1 MKRGRGAPSVMLLMV
16 AGVALRGQVPAVLQ
30 PATVKSAV
38 VADGSTAKLAP
49 QKVQD
54 PKLQTLGGIPRFKA
68 LIEAAE
74 NALKEEGKEDWQT
87 ASERSDEAEILTADW
102 PDETLRKPEVLALL
116 DRLHQVQKQVEANE
130 PGSPASPEPGLL
142 VTEEVI
148 TLSGEDLRAE
158 QERVKS
164 AEKGAV
170 FDFPIDLNNKV
181 LGLVRA
187 FTTEKRGF
195 MEDALSRSSRW
206 MPMIRQVF
214 AEEGIPQDLA
224 YLAVIE
230 SGFRNEARS
239 HAAAVGMWQFIR
251 STGRIYGLQG
261 NAWLEERRDPVK
273 ATRAAARYLK
283 RLREVSGDWYLALAG
298 YNAGPL
304 TPERAIQALGTRNY
318 WDIYRSR
325 FLRNETKNY
334 VPSLCAAILVG
345 RFPERYG
352 LNVTQL
358 RPYVFETVDIERQT
372 SLAVIANLAG
382 TDVGTLRDLN
392 PELLRATTPPGRYTL
407 RVPPTMAAPTA
418 RALARLPRQQ
428 LLDFKSYVIRRG
440 DTLSKVA
447 ARFKVGEDDL
457 LATNDLNRAQFRRG
471 RRIKVPPPSAIP
483 IDDKDLLTK
492 VERSRILGDQPL
504 PALPSLPGDPA
515 SKASIPPPK
524 APPAGTTPLA
534 KVPVIAPPVPAQP
547 TQPAQPLLQTTAPTP
562 EPLHSNAVV
571 PRFYQAQAGDTL
583 ASIARAF
590 SVSLSE
596 VEQLN
601 PSASPGLKSGDSVR
615 LPAVS
620 SVSRVESSPVAS
632 YKAPTV
638 LSTKIHTVQRNDTL
652 FSIATRYR
660 VSVAQLRQWNRLRS
674 NRVLLG
680 QRLRVAS
687 PD

>member
-1 MKRGRGAPSVMLLMV
+1 MGLSARQGRGSTSLVLLLAAGAALAGQNPAARPSPPVKPAPAPTA
-16 AGVALRGQVPAVLQ
+16 AGGPAGQ
-30 PATVKSAV
+30 PAR
-38 VADGSTAKLAP
+38 
-49 QKVQD
+49 
-54 PKLQTLGGIPRFKA
+54 LGEFQGAAGILRLKG
-68 LIEAAE
+68 LVEAAE
-74 NALKEEGKEDWQT
+74 SALKTEGEEDWNA

-102 PDETLRKPEVLALL
+102 PDEALKKPEVLALL
-116 DRLHQVQKQVEANE
+116 DRLHQVQKQLEVNE
-130 PGSPASPEPGLL
+130 SATPAAADPGLL

-164 AEKGAV
+164 AEMGAV

-181 LGLVRA
+181 LGLVRT

-195 MEDALSRSSRW
+195 MENALSRASQW

-251 STGRIYGLQG
+251 STGRIYGLNG

-352 LNVTQL
+352 LNVVQL
-358 RPYVFETVDIERQT
+358 RPYVFETVEIERQT
-372 SLAVIANLAG
+372 SLTVIARLAG
-382 TDVGTLRDLN
+382 TDAGALRELN

-407 RVPPTMAAPTA
+407 RVPPGMAAPTA
-418 RALARLPRQQ
+418 RALANMPSKQ
-428 LLDFKSYVIRRG
+428 LLDFRSYVIRRG

-447 ARFKVGEDDL
+447 MRFKVSEDDL
-457 LATNDLNRAQFRRG
+457 LATNNLARAQFRRG
-471 RRIKVPPPSAIP
+471 RRIQVPPPAAIP
-483 IDDKDLLTK
+483 IDDKDLLSK
-492 VERSRILGDQPL
+492 AERAKILGDQPL
-504 PALPSLPGDPA
+504 PSLPSLPGDRA
-515 SKASIPPPK
+515 PK
-524 APPAGTTPLA
+524 ATPSPVSAGGTDALPSKKDPVPPAAAT
-534 KVPVIAPPVPAQP
+534 
-547 TQPAQPLLQTTAPTP
+547 TQPAAAMASVGTQ
-562 EPLHSNAVV
+562 SSSGV
-571 PRFYQAQAGDTL
+571 PRFYTAQAGDTL
-583 ASIARAF
+583 ASVARAF
-590 SVSLSE
+590 SAPLTE
-596 VEQLN
+596 LERLN
-601 PSASPGLKSGDSVR
+601 PTGTTLKPGDSVR
-615 LPAVS
+615 LPDPSDTARTGPAPAAVS
-620 SVSRVESSPVAS
+620 VPAAQV
-632 YKAPTV
+632 
-638 LSTKIHTVQRNDTL
+638 HTVRRGETL
-652 FSIATRYR
+652 FSIATRYG
-660 VSVAQLRQWNRLRS
+660 VSTAQLRRWNRLRS
-674 NRVLLG
+674 NRVRSG
-680 QRLRVAS
+680 QRLRVAE
-687 PD
+687 PG

>member
-1 MKRGRGAPSVMLLMV
+1 VVFFMKRGLGRPSVTLLLV
-16 AGVALRGQVPAVLQ
+16 AGVALVGQVPAVLQ
-30 PATVKSAV
+30 PSLVKSVVPAV
-38 VADGSTAKLAP
+38 ASDGPKV
-49 QKVQD
+49 QKIQD
-54 PKLQTLGGIPRFKA
+54 PKILALTGIPRLKV
-68 LIEAAE
+68 LVEAAE
-74 NALKEEGKEDWQT
+74 NAIKVEGEEDWDT

-102 PDETLRKPEVLALL
+102 PDETLKKPEVLALL
-116 DRLHQVQKQVEANE
+116 DRLRRIQKQLEVNE
-130 PGSPASPEPGLL
+130 PGTPISPEPGLL

-158 QERVKS
+158 QEKMKS
-164 AEKGAV
+164 AEQGAV

-195 MEDALSRSSRW
+195 IEDALSRSSRW

-214 AEEGIPQDLA
+214 AEEGIPLDLA

-251 STGRIYGLQG
+251 STGRIYGLKG

-283 RLREVSGDWYLALAG
+283 RLRDVSGDWYLALAG

-304 TPERAIQALGTRNY
+304 TPERASQALGTRNY
-318 WDIYRSR
+318 WDMYRSR

-352 LNVTQL
+352 LSVMQL

-372 SLAVIANLAG
+372 SLTVIARLAG
-382 TDVGTLRDLN
+382 TDVGTLRELN

-418 RALARLPRQQ
+418 RALAKLPSQK
-428 LLDFKSYVIRRG
+428 LLEFKSYVIRRG

-447 ARFKVGEDDL
+447 TRFKVSEDDL
-457 LATNDLNRAQFRRG
+457 LATNDLNRSEFRPG

-483 IDDKDLLTK
+483 IDDKDLLPK
-492 VERSRILGDQPL
+492 EERAKILADQPL
-504 PALPSLPGDPA
+504 PSLPPLPGDPA
-515 SKASIPPPK
+515 IKQS
-524 APPAGTTPLA
+524 
-534 KVPVIAPPVPAQP
+534 
-547 TQPAQPLLQTTAPTP
+547 
-562 EPLHSNAVV
+562 VV
-571 PRFYQAQAGDTL
+571 PTSTQAPD
-583 ASIARAF
+583 
-590 SVSLSE
+590 
-596 VEQLN
+596 
-601 PSASPGLKSGDSVR
+601 SPER
-615 LPAVS
+615 
-620 SVSRVESSPVAS
+620 
-632 YKAPTV
+632 
-638 LSTKIHTVQRNDTL
+638 IHTVRRRETL
-652 FSIATRYR
+652 FSIASQYGTT
-660 VSVAQLRQWNRLRS
+660 VARLRTWNDLS
-674 NRVLLG
+674 GNRVRVG
-680 QRLRVAS
+680 QRLRVS
-687 PD
+687 GP

>member
-1 MKRGRGAPSVMLLMV
+1 MKRGMGGPSLTIMMV
-16 AGVALRGQVPAVLQ
+16 AGAALGAQAPAVLQ
-30 PATVKSAV
+30 PPKVKSAMPSAV
-38 VADGSTAKLAP
+38 PEGESTK
-49 QKVQD
+49 QIVKRSQD
-54 PKLQTLGGIPRFKA
+54 PKLQVPSGIPRLKA

-74 NALKEEGKEDWQT
+74 KAIKVEGAEDWGT
-87 ASERSDEAEILTADW
+87 ATTRSDEAEVLTADW
-102 PDETLRKPEVLALL
+102 PEESLQKPEVLALL
-116 DRLHQVQKQVEANE
+116 DRLHQVQKQIEVGETGT
-130 PGSPASPEPGLL
+130 PSSLEPGLL

-148 TLSGEDLRAE
+148 TLNGEDLRAE

-164 AEKGAV
+164 AEKGAI

-195 MEDALSRSSRW
+195 MENALSRSSQW

-251 STGRIYGLQG
+251 STGRIYGLNG

-273 ATRAAARYLK
+273 ATHAAARYLK

-372 SLAVIANLAG
+372 SLTVIAQLAG
-382 TDVGTLRDLN
+382 TDVGTLRELN

-418 RALARLPRQQ
+418 RALAKLPYPQ

-440 DTLSKVA
+440 DTLAKVA
-447 ARFKVGEDDL
+447 SRFKVNEDDL
-457 LATNDLNRAQFRRG
+457 LATNDLSRAQFRHG

-483 IDDKDLLTK
+483 IDDKDLLSK
-492 VERSRILGDQPL
+492 VERAKILGDQPL
-504 PALPSLPGDPA
+504 PPLPGLPDDRLPKSANAPSKSAQPGPLPPA
-515 SKASIPPPK
+515 SP
-524 APPAGTTPLA
+524 
-534 KVPVIAPPVPAQP
+534 PVIAPPVSTPPSQPSLPATIIPPVPVQSS
-547 TQPAQPLLQTTAPTP
+547 TT
-562 EPLHSNAVV
+562 V
-571 PRFYQAQAGDTL
+571 PRFYHVQAGDTL
-583 ASIARAF
+583 ESIAKAF
-590 SVSLSE
+590 SVPLSE
-596 VEQLN
+596 LQRHN
-601 PSASPGLKSGDSVR
+601 PSGVAGLKLGDSVR
-615 LPAVS
+615 LPDVAD
-620 SVSRVESSPVAS
+620 VSRGKASPVA
-632 YKAPTV
+632 PLPMRTV
-638 LSTKIHTVQRNDTL
+638 RFHVIQRKETL
-652 FSIATRYR
+652 FAIATRYG
-660 VSVAQLRQWNRLRS
+660 VSLAQLRQWNHLRS
-674 NRVLLG
+674 NRVRLG
-680 QRLRVAS
+680 QRLRVAK

>member
-1 MKRGRGAPSVMLLMV
+1 MSGRSLTLLLV
-16 AGVALRGQVPAVLQ
+16 AGFALQGQIPAVLQ
-30 PATVKSAV
+30 PLTVKSSVPA
-38 VADGSTAKLAP
+38 AASEGHLA
-49 QKVQD
+49 QKAQD
-54 PKLQTLGGIPRFKA
+54 PKLQPAPDTPR
-68 LIEAAE
+68 LRSLVEAAE
-74 NALKEEGKEDWQT
+74 NAIKVEGKEDWDT
-87 ASERSDEAEILTADW
+87 ASERSEEAEILVADW
-102 PDETLRKPEVLALL
+102 PDAVLRKPEVLALL
-116 DRLHQVQKQVEANE
+116 DRLHQVQKQLEVNDA
-130 PGSPASPEPGLL
+130 GSQVSQEPGLH

-164 AEKGAV
+164 AEKGAI

-195 MEDALSRSSRW
+195 MENALSRSSQW

-239 HAAAVGMWQFIR
+239 RAAAVGMWQFIR
-251 STGRIYGLQG
+251 STGRIYGLKG

-352 LNVTQL
+352 LSVMQM
-358 RPYVFETVDIERQT
+358 RPYVFETVEIERQT
-372 SLAVIANLAG
+372 SLTVIAALAG
-382 TDVGTLRDLN
+382 TDVGTLRELN

-418 RALARLPRQQ
+418 RGLAKLPTQK
-428 LLDFKSYVIRRG
+428 LLDFKSYVVRKC
-440 DTLSKVA
+440 DTLPKVA
-447 ARFKVGEDDL
+447 ARFKVSEEDL
-457 LATNDLNRAQFRRG
+457 LATNNLSRNQFRRG
-471 RRIKVPPPSAIP
+471 LRIQVPPPSAIP
-483 IDDKDLLTK
+483 IDDKDLLPK
-492 VERSRILGDQPL
+492 EERAKILQDQPL
-504 PALPSLPGDPA
+504 PALPRFPGDVEVKPSVPLSNNSTPANPPAATRPSATSPSISVPA
-515 SKASIPPPK
+515 SAIPSPPPSGPARELPAASAGSAK
-524 APPAGTTPLA
+524 AP
-534 KVPVIAPPVPAQP
+534 
-547 TQPAQPLLQTTAPTP
+547 
-562 EPLHSNAVV
+562 V
-571 PRFYQAQAGDTL
+571 PRYYHALSGDTL
-583 ASIARAF
+583 DSVARAF
-590 SVSLSE
+590 SVPLPE
-596 VEQLN
+596 LERLN
-601 PSASPGLKSGDSVR
+601 PEAIHGLTAGAAIR
-615 LPAVS
+615 LPDAPGITGAVHS
-620 SVSRVESSPVAS
+620 ETPAATPSRPER
-632 YKAPTV
+632 T
-638 LSTKIHTVQRNDTL
+638 HTVRRKETL
-652 FSIATRYR
+652 FSIASQYGTTA
-660 VSVAQLRQWNRLRS
+660 AQLRAWNHLS
-674 NRVLLG
+674 GNRVCVG
-680 QRLRVAS
+680 QRLKVS
-687 PD
+687 GP